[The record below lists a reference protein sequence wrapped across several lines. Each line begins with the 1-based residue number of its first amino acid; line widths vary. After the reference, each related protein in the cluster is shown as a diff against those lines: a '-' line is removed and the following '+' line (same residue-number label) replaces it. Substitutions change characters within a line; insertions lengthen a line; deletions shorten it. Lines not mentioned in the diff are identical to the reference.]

1 MGSTE
6 FTQKVFDKVFKDDIN
21 RLRGMEDMWKTR
33 KPPEPLDLQKLEEA
47 LESIEP
53 TVSSNDQVVWSLS
66 QNLVV
71 FKDRYD
77 LTLAFLFLK

>member
-71 FKDRYD
+71 FKDR
-77 LTLAFLFLK
+77 